1 MQVLEAQVSIDLFR
15 ELLTQIFGH
24 PSLVTSINPMPIQL
38 AQINSWFYRRS
49 TDIRQAPQ
57 RAQQA
62 QRIAEDHKLKR
73 AYNNSQTALQ
83 KKNDSLVQL
92 KKQID
97 FQQEQMKQLQKD
109 RVMFVRQ
116 EREYLRKGKTPPAH
130 LKTTLDN
137 NQKNLASQKE
147 NIQSLQ
153 SRYRNLEAEYD
164 KIIARLKALE

>member
-1 MQVLEAQVSIDLFR
+1 M
-15 ELLTQIFGH
+15 
-24 PSLVTSINPMPIQL
+24 
-38 AQINSWFYRRS
+38 
-49 TDIRQAPQ
+49 
-57 RAQQA
+57 
-62 QRIAEDHKLKR
+62 
-73 AYNNSQTALQ
+73 
-83 KKNDSLVQL
+83 QL

-137 NQKNLASQKE
+137 NQKNLDSQKE